1 MANLKVHKCGDCGI
15 RIVIM
20 DTQTGRK
27 LPVEVE
33 EGKVFDEDEIFDY
46 TIHKSHLIKCEPLRL
61 RWGKVQYD
69 FFKKE
74 KAKLLL
80 EEKDLLR

>member
-1 MANLKVHKCGDCGI
+1 VANLKVNKCGDCGT

-20 DTQTGRK
+20 NTQTGRK

-33 EGKVFDEDEIFDY
+33 DGKVFDEDDIFNY
-46 TIHKSHLIKCEPLRL
+46 KIHKSHLIKCVPLRL

-74 KAKLLL
+74 KAKLKLSL
-80 EEKDLLR
+80 KDLLR